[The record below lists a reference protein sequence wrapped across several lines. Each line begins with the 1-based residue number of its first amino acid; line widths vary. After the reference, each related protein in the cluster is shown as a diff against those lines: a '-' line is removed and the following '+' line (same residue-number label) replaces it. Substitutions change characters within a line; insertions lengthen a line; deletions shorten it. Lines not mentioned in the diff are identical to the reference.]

1 MSMDCLLLSQSK
13 TISHEIVRHL
23 FVRLNKIFFLPSDAK
38 FRGASSVLRFSNNR
52 ALFSDAHCTMSYELA
67 ISWKSGSRWSFKIF
81 WRVWD
86 IMATVIMGGAYYSL
100 IVSGAH
106 KRTTVQIVNA
116 AGWLKFE

>member
-1 MSMDCLLLSQSK
+1 MSMDCLLLSLSK

-38 FRGASSVLRFSNNR
+38 FRGATSVLRFSNNR
-52 ALFSDAHCTMSYELA
+52 ALFSDA
-67 ISWKSGSRWSFKIF
+67 WKSGSGWSFKIF

-86 IMATVIMGGAYYSL
+86 ILATVIMGGAYYSL